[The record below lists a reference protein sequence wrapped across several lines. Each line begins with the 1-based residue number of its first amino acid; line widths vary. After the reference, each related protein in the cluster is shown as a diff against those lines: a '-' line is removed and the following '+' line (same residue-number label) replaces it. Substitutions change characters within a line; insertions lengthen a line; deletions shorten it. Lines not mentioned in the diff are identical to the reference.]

1 MTGPDAPGRRGRPG
15 TRPEDPGPGAFAD
28 VDDPAARAERAD
40 RPAESRATPDGG
52 ADDAGTSGEESG
64 GESHGIEESEMSGEV
79 AAASW
84 LTRLRRILG
93 GIPRFGQLL
102 FRLLGDP
109 RVSLLDKAIFG
120 TTLVYLFVPFDLVPD
135 WMPVMGQMDDLLL
148 VVFAMDRLLYRTD
161 RELLL
166 EHWSG
171 DPASLEAMRDLIDR
185 AAEVLPGWARGLLR
199 AG

>member
-1 MTGPDAPGRRGRPG
+1 MTEGSASGRRRRADPADASAG
-15 TRPEDPGPGAFAD
+15 TGSSGGP
-28 VDDPAARAERAD
+28 DDPADRPERAD
-40 RPAESRATPDGG
+40 RPSEGTSPDGG
-52 ADDAGTSGEESG
+52 DADEPSTLEEEST
-64 GESHGIEESEMSGEV
+64 MSRDI

-84 LTRLRRILG
+84 LTRLRNVLG

-109 RVSLLDKAIFG
+109 RVSLLDRAIFG
-120 TTLVYLFVPFDLVPD
+120 TALVYLFVPFDLVPD
-135 WMPVMGQMDDLLL
+135 WLPVFGQLDDLLL

-171 DPASLEAMRDLIDR
+171 DPASLEAMRDLVDR
-185 AAEVLPGWARGLLR
+185 AADVLPGWARGLLR